1 MIEAEPR
8 YALSKARL
16 TALCQATHDHMPLI
30 DPTLASE
37 AVARGL
43 GYSDYAE
50 LVGELAGADAIRSVD
65 GSAATQFLSQHG
77 IGIEPSLVHHVLATF
92 AIREVL
98 DARFGL
104 NELGVELPLRPGEQ
118 FRYGL
123 RERMNE
129 HQHAQSRAR
138 MASPCQAPGQLR
150 ALAFASLMTP
160 SPSYACSD
168 RLSDYKHAAE
178 VVTYAL
184 SDGTTL
190 QPDSVHSGNMA
201 AALLYAGYTVN
212 QKNFFKV
219 SASGFREFQ
228 AAAGLRYFFR
238 GKWQTGAVPAKSVE
252 LGRELNAS

>member
-1 MIEAEPR
+1 MLEAEPR

-16 TALCQATHDHMPLI
+16 TALRQAMQDHMPLI
-30 DPTLASE
+30 EPTLAIE

-43 GYSDYAE
+43 GYSDYAK

-65 GSAATQFLSQHG
+65 GSAATRFLSQHG
-77 IGIEPSLVHHVLATF
+77 IAIEPSLVHHVLATF

-98 DARFGL
+98 DARFGM
-104 NELGVELPLRPGEQ
+104 NELGVELPVRPGEQ
-118 FRYGL
+118 FRNGL

-160 SPSYACSD
+160 SASYACSD

-178 VVTYAL
+178 GVAYEL
-184 SDGTTL
+184 SDGTAL
-190 QPDSVHSGNMA
+190 QPVSVSHGNMA
-201 AALLYAGYTVN
+201 AALHYAGYAVN
-212 QKNFFKV
+212 GKNFFKV

-228 AAAGLRYFFR
+228 AAAGLPYFFR
-238 GKWQTGAVPAKSVE
+238 GKWQIGTVP
-252 LGRELNAS
+252 REVHRATA